1 MSERRDGPTHVP
13 ADVPDH
19 VEEAVFSGAIPRDRA
34 RPPVLLLLVF
44 GLALAGI
51 VAVGIAGRTPGSQES
66 AVPPSRPVAAAPS
79 DALAT
84 PIIEVVGPDVSP
96 DHAPIATSGPG
107 DVQLSVRRHPESLFI
122 SGDVFVPGVSWVFV
136 SVQDAGRR
144 IAGWTSV
151 SIPGGAGPA
160 ASGGPSFR
168 FAVELALPGDSRE
181 GPLLV
186 QANAYS
192 SSGQV
197 TSSATV
203 EVEP

>member
-1 MSERRDGPTHVP
+1 MSERRDGPVT
-13 ADVPDH
+13 DVPED
-19 VEEAVFSGAIPRDRA
+19 VDEAAFSGPIARSRA
-34 RPPVLLLLVF
+34 RPPVLLVVF

-51 VAVGIAGRTPGSQES
+51 VAVGIGGRTPGSDKAEDR
-66 AVPPSRPVAAAPS
+66 PSLAAAAAPS
-79 DALAT
+79 DALPT
-84 PIIEVVGPDVSP
+84 PIVEIVGPEASP

-107 DVQLSVRRHPESLFI
+107 DVQLSVRRHPESVFI

-136 SVQDAGRR
+136 SVQDVGRR

-151 SIPGGAGPA
+151 SVPGGAGPA

-168 FAVELALPGDSRE
+168 FAVELALPEDSRE

-203 EVEP
+203 EVGP